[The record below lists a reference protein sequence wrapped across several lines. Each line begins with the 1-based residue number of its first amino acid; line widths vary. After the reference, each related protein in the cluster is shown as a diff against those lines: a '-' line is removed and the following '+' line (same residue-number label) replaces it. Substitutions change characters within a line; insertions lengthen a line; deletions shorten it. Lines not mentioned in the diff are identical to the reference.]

1 MGVKRLPEI
10 KEYEV
15 LSFEMG
21 DQVLAFDVD
30 NIEMVIEKPEI
41 TPVPKSK
48 YFVEGV
54 INLRG
59 RIIPV
64 VNLAKILDVSFDESK
79 MKSIIVAKDKDVE
92 VGFLVNRVLGVL
104 RITEEQLDLTD
115 VSDKFGKKSK
125 GLIKADSKL
134 IIYLNIDEII
144 EEITIKEGV

>member
-1 MGVKRLPEI
+1 MKRLPEI

>member
-1 MGVKRLPEI
+1 MKKLPDMREF
-10 KEYEV
+10 EV
-15 LSFEMG
+15 LSFEVE
-21 DQVLAFDVD
+21 DQALAFDVD

-48 YFVEGV
+48 HFVEGV

-64 VNLAKILDVSFDESK
+64 VNLAKVLDISFDDSK
-79 MKSIIVAKDKDVE
+79 MKSIIVAKTKDVE
-92 VGFLVNRVLGVL
+92 VGFLVDRVLGVL
-104 RITEEQLDLTD
+104 RITEEHVEMVD

-125 GLIKADSKL
+125 GLIKTDGRL

-144 EEITIKEGV
+144 EEITVKEGV